1 MKNEQDA
8 FDILYQNEPY
18 DIKGFLKNHPG
29 GTNYLAP
36 YRAKDV
42 SKRMEDI
49 KHSKAAL
56 YLFKEYK
63 KGGKRK
69 KGPNEGEEEDLERL
83 VDWSKPMLRQ
93 VATLGTKYKEWVI
106 SPVDRNLR
114 LFGNPILEN
123 LTITPWY
130 VVPIVW
136 IPIIIYLI
144 KSGAVRYT
152 SITKGWLRNVCV
164 MGKLKILLYFSD
176 PSPCIPVVLY
186 VVLGLIIW
194 SLLEYSLH
202 RWVFHIE
209 PSGRSKLMIYF
220 HFTIHGLHHK
230 VPFDTRRLVFP
241 PFPAA
246 IIAFTLYQIFSFVIP
261 ESCVI
266 LVTAGA
272 IAGYVVYDMIH
283 YYLHY
288 GSPEENSYFYQLK
301 RYHNQHHFAHHDS
314 GFGISSIFWDK
325 IFGTAIRLRHLKMGI
340 KW

>member
-1 MKNEQDA
+1 MKNEQDT
-8 FDILYQNEPY
+8 FEISYQNELY
-18 DIKGFLKNHPG
+18 DIKEFLKNHPG
-29 GTNYLAP
+29 GRNYLAP
-36 YRAKDV
+36 YRAKEV
-42 SKRMEDI
+42 TKRMEDI

-63 KGGKRK
+63 KDDKRK
-69 KGPNEGEEEDLERL
+69 KMPNEGEEEDLEKL
-83 VDWSKPMLRQ
+83 VDWSKPMLVQ
-93 VATLGTKYKEWVI
+93 VTSLGTKYKEWVI
-106 SPVDRNLR
+106 SPVDRHLR

-136 IPIIIYLI
+136 IPVIIYLI
-144 KSGAVRYT
+144 KLGAVRYT
-152 SITKGWLRNVCV
+152 NITK
-164 MGKLKILLYFSD
+164 D
-176 PSPCIPVVLY
+176 PSPWISVVLF
-186 VVLGLIIW
+186 VVLGITIW

-209 PSGRSKLMIYF
+209 PSGHSKLMIYF
-220 HFTIHGLHHK
+220 HFIIHGLHHK

-246 IIAFTLYQIFSFVIP
+246 IIAFILYQILSFVIP
-261 ESCVI
+261 ESHVI
-266 LVTAGA
+266 LITAGA
-272 IAGYVVYDMIH
+272 IAGYVMYDMIH

-288 GSPEENSYFYQLK
+288 GSPEENTYFYQLK